1 MSDNRFEEATGSKR
15 FPLKVSPFTGIIS
28 IIVGLFLISPVIIT
42 VIYSF
47 NSGTRVTEWEGFSL
61 KWYRSAFENISLWTS
76 IKNTIIIAIANT
88 IISTL
93 AGTMAAYALA
103 RFRFRFK
110 MLFRNLIYV
119 PVILPEIIFGIAL
132 LSFFNLFSVEPGL
145 TTVILSHVTF
155 TLSFVTLI
163 VGAGFD
169 KFDFRLEEAALD
181 LGAPHLTAFIKVVLP
196 VIAPGVVSA
205 AIFAFTLSV
214 DDFIITFFT
223 AGTGASTLPVKIYSM
238 IKFSITPEI
247 NAISTILILLT
258 SITLVSAFFL
268 QKSSLFEKV
277 KPAYIFSGFILI
289 VGSLS
294 VLSFTL
300 GSREQVNVFI
310 WTEYIDQKII
320 TGFEEKYNIKVN
332 LDYYS
337 NNEEILAKLQLGN
350 NGYDLIFPSDYMI
363 DIMRRQNLIRK
374 IDTSLIKN
382 FKNID
387 PSFKKGYFDQSGD
400 YHIPYAYGYMGI
412 VYNKEK
418 VKDPPHSWSIL
429 WDEKYAGR
437 IIMLN
442 DMREVFTVAYNYLG
456 MDIEKKS
463 EDDLE
468 KALELLKKQKKLLKK
483 YESSVIQ
490 EYLYSGEVWL
500 AHTDIGTALKIMRN
514 DPRFDF
520 IIPREGTNIFIDNI
534 AIPTSSPN
542 YANAIK
548 FIDYLIEPQNTALN
562 IEKVMYPMPNREAS
576 RYLPEK
582 LKKNRLLFPT
592 ADQIRSFT
600 TLKDL
605 GDFNKKMDIA
615 WTKLMNY

>member
-1 MSDNRFEEATGSKR
+1 MNGNLREEVSESR
-15 FPLKVSPFTGIIS
+15 RSPVKVSPLTMLVSLLVAI
-28 IIVGLFLISPVIIT
+28 FLISPVVIT

-47 NSGTRVTEWEGFSL
+47 NSGSRVTEWDGFSL
-61 KWYRSAFENISLWTS
+61 KWYRSAIENISLWTS
-76 IKNTIIIAIANT
+76 IKNTLIVAIANT

-93 AGTMAAYALA
+93 TGTMAAYALA
-103 RFRFRFK
+103 RCRFRFK
-110 MLFRNLIYV
+110 TVFRNLIYI

-132 LSFFNLFSVEPGL
+132 ISFFNLMSVEPGL

-163 VGAGFD
+163 VGARFD

-181 LGAPHLTAFIKVVLP
+181 LGATHFTAFFRVVLP
-196 VIAPGVVSA
+196 VIASGVVSA

-238 IKFSITPEI
+238 LKFSITPEL

-268 QKSSLFEKV
+268 QKSNLLDRV
-277 KPAYIFSGFILI
+277 KPSYIFTGFILV
-289 VGSLS
+289 VGILS
-294 VLSFTL
+294 VLSITL
-300 GSREQVNVFI
+300 GSKQQVNIFI

-320 TGFEEKYNIKVN
+320 TDFEEKYDIKVN

-350 NGYDLIFPSDYMI
+350 NGYDLIFPSDYMV
-363 DIMRRQNLIRK
+363 DIMRRQRLIRI
-374 IDTSLIKN
+374 IDTSAIEN
-382 FKNID
+382 YRHID
-387 PSFKKGYFDQSGD
+387 PAFKQGYFDRSGE

-418 VKDPPHSWSIL
+418 VKNPPRSWSIL
-429 WDEKYAGR
+429 WDENYKGR

-456 MDIEKKS
+456 LDIEKRS
-463 EDDLE
+463 ESDLE
-468 KALELLKKQKKLLKK
+468 RALELLKRQKPLLKK
-483 YESSVIQ
+483 YESSVLQ

-534 AIPTSSPN
+534 SIPASAPN
-542 YANAIK
+542 YANALK
-548 FIDYLIEPQNTALN
+548 FIDHLIEPRNTALN
-562 IEKVMYPMPNREAS
+562 IEKVLYPMPNREAA
-576 RYLPEK
+576 RYLPER
-582 LKKNRLLFPT
+582 LKKNKLLFPST
-592 ADQIRSFT
+592 DQISSFT

-605 GDFNKKMDIA
+605 GEFNKKMDIA

>member
-1 MSDNRFEEATGSKR
+1 MNGNLHEEMSESRRS
-15 FPLKVSPFTGIIS
+15 PVKVSPITM
-28 IIVGLFLISPVIIT
+28 LISLVVAVFLLSPVAIT
-42 VIYSF
+42 IIYSF
-47 NSGTRVTEWEGFSL
+47 NSGSRVTEWDGFSL
-61 KWYRSAFENISLWTS
+61 KWYRSALENISLWTS
-76 IKNTIIIAIANT
+76 IKNTLIVAISNT
-88 IISTL
+88 ILSTL
-93 AGTMAAYALA
+93 TGTMAAYALA
-103 RFRFRFK
+103 RYRFRFK
-110 MLFRNLIYV
+110 TVFRNLIYI

-132 LSFFNLFSVEPGL
+132 ISFFNLMSVEPGL

-163 VGAGFD
+163 VGARFD

-181 LGAPHLTAFIKVVLP
+181 LGAPHFTAFFKVVLP

-238 IKFSITPEI
+238 LKFSITPEL

-258 SITLVSAFFL
+258 SITLISAFFL
-268 QKSSLFEKV
+268 QKSNLLERV
-277 KPAYIFSGFILI
+277 KPSYIFAGFII
-289 VGSLS
+289 VVGTLSL
-294 VLSFTL
+294 LSFTL
-300 GSREQVNVFI
+300 GSKQQVNVFI

-320 TGFEEKYNIKVN
+320 TDFEEKYDIKVN

-350 NGYDLIFPSDYMI
+350 TGYDLIFPSDYMV
-363 DIMRRQNLIRK
+363 DIMRRQGLIRK
-374 IDTSLIKN
+374 IDTSAIEN
-382 FKNID
+382 FRHID
-387 PSFKKGYFDQSGD
+387 PAFKQGYFDQSGE

-418 VKDPPHSWSIL
+418 VKNPPHSWSIL
-429 WDEKYAGR
+429 WDENYKGR

-456 MDIEKKS
+456 LDIEKRS
-463 EDDLE
+463 ESDLE
-468 KALELLKKQKKLLKK
+468 KALDLLKKQKHLLKK
-483 YESSVIQ
+483 YESSVVQ
-490 EYLYSGEVWL
+490 KYLYSGEVWL

-520 IIPREGTNIFIDNI
+520 TIPREGTNIFIDNVS
-534 AIPTSSPN
+534 IPSNAPN
-542 YANAIK
+542 YANALK
-548 FIDYLIEPQNTALN
+548 FIDHLIEPRNTALN
-562 IEKVMYPMPNREAS
+562 IEKVLYPMPNREAA

-582 LKKNRLLFPT
+582 LKKNKLLFPST
-592 ADQIRSFT
+592 DQINSFT

-605 GDFNKKMDIA
+605 GEFNKKMDIA

>member
-1 MSDNRFEEATGSKR
+1 MSGNLKEMERGIKR
-15 FPLKVSPFTGIIS
+15 NPVKISPLTTLIS
-28 IIVGLFLISPVIIT
+28 IAIAIFLISPVVIT

-47 NSGTRVTEWEGFSL
+47 NSGYRVTAWEGFSL
-61 KWYRSAFENISLWTS
+61 KWYKSALENISLWTA
-76 IKNTIIIAIANT
+76 IKNTLLIAIANT
-88 IISTL
+88 LISTL
-93 AGTMAAYALA
+93 LGTMAAYALA

-110 MLFRNLIYV
+110 MIFRNLIYI

-132 LSFFNLFSVEPGL
+132 LSFFNLLSVEPGL

-155 TLSFVTLI
+155 TVSFVTLI
-163 VGAGFD
+163 VGARFD

-181 LGAPHLTAFIKVVLP
+181 LGASHLTAFFKVVLP

-223 AGTGASTLPVKIYSM
+223 AGTGSSTLPVKIYSM

-247 NAISTILILLT
+247 NAISTILIMLT
-258 SITLVSAFFL
+258 SITLIAAFFL
-268 QKSSLFEKV
+268 QKSNLLERV
-277 KPAYIFSGFILI
+277 KPAYILSAFIVI
-289 VGSLS
+289 VGALS

-300 GSREQVNVFI
+300 GNKQQVNVFI

-320 TGFEEKYNIKVN
+320 TDFEEKYDIKVN

-350 NGYDLIFPSDYMI
+350 TGYDLIFPSDYMV
-363 DIMRRQNLIRK
+363 DIMRREKLIRT
-374 IDTSLIKN
+374 IDTSAISNYKH
-382 FKNID
+382 ID
-387 PSFKKGYFDQSGD
+387 PGFKKGYFDESGD

-418 VKDPPHSWSIL
+418 VKNPPASWSIL
-429 WDEKYAGR
+429 WDERYKGR
-437 IIMLN
+437 IIVLN
-442 DMREVFTVAYNYLG
+442 DMRELFTVAYNYLG
-456 MDIEKKS
+456 LDIEKRS
-463 EDDLE
+463 AADLE
-468 KALELLKKQKKLLKK
+468 TALELLKKQKRLLKK
-483 YESSVIQ
+483 YESSVVQ
-490 EYLYSGEVWL
+490 EYMYSGEVWL

-520 IIPREGTNIFIDNI
+520 IIPKEGTNIFIDNI
-534 AIPTSSPN
+534 SIPTTAPN
-542 YANAIK
+542 YGNALK
-548 FIDYLIEPQNTALN
+548 FIDHLIEPRNTALN
-562 IEKVMYPMPNREAS
+562 IEKVLYPMPNKEAA

-582 LKKNRLLFPT
+582 LKQNRLLFPT
-592 ADQIRSFT
+592 PEQTSSFT

-605 GDFNKKMDIA
+605 GEFNKQMDIA

>member
-1 MSDNRFEEATGSKR
+1 MSSNSKEMER
-15 FPLKVSPFTGIIS
+15 GIKRNPVKISPLTTLIS
-28 IIVGLFLISPVIIT
+28 IAIALFLISPVVIT

-47 NSGTRVTEWEGFSL
+47 NSGYRVTAWEGFSL
-61 KWYRSAFENISLWTS
+61 KWYKSALENISLWTA
-76 IKNTIIIAIANT
+76 IKNTLLIAIANT
-88 IISTL
+88 LISTL
-93 AGTMAAYALA
+93 LGTLAAYSLA

-110 MLFRNLIYV
+110 MIFRNLIYI

-132 LSFFNLFSVEPGL
+132 LSFFNLLSVEPGL

-155 TLSFVTLI
+155 TVSFVTLI
-163 VGAGFD
+163 VGARFD

-181 LGAPHLTAFIKVVLP
+181 LGASHLTAFFKVVLP

-223 AGTGASTLPVKIYSM
+223 AGTGSSTLPVKIYSM

-247 NAISTILILLT
+247 NAISTILIMLT
-258 SITLVSAFFL
+258 SITLIAAFFL
-268 QKSSLFEKV
+268 QKSNLLERV
-277 KPAYIFSGFILI
+277 KPAYILSAFIVI
-289 VGSLS
+289 VGALS

-300 GSREQVNVFI
+300 GNKQQVNVFI

-320 TGFEEKYNIKVN
+320 TDFEEKYDIKVN

-337 NNEEILAKLQLGN
+337 NNEDILAKLQLGN
-350 NGYDLIFPSDYMI
+350 TGYDLIFPSDYMV
-363 DIMRRQNLIRK
+363 DIMRREGLIRK
-374 IDTSLIKN
+374 IDTSTIEK
-382 FKNID
+382 FRHID
-387 PSFKKGYFDQSGD
+387 PAFKKGYFDESGE

-418 VKDPPHSWSIL
+418 VKDPPASWSIL
-429 WDEKYAGR
+429 WDERYKGR
-437 IIMLN
+437 IIVLN
-442 DMREVFTVAYNYLG
+442 DMRELFTVAYNYLG
-456 MDIEKKS
+456 LDIEKRS
-463 EDDLE
+463 ETDLE
-468 KALELLKKQKKLLKK
+468 TALELLKKQKRLLKK
-483 YESSVIQ
+483 YESSVVQ
-490 EYLYSGEVWL
+490 EYMYSGEVWL

-520 IIPREGTNIFIDNI
+520 IIPKEGTNIFIDNI
-534 AIPTSSPN
+534 AIPTTAPN
-542 YANAIK
+542 YGNALK
-548 FIDYLIEPQNTALN
+548 FIDHLIEPRNTALN
-562 IEKVMYPMPNREAS
+562 IEKVLYPMPNKEAA

-582 LKKNRLLFPT
+582 LKQNRLLFPT
-592 ADQIRSFT
+592 PEQTSSFT

-605 GDFNKKMDIA
+605 GEFNQQMDIA

>member
-1 MSDNRFEEATGSKR
+1 MSGNRKEMEPGVRRNPVKIS
-15 FPLKVSPFTGIIS
+15 PLTTLIS
-28 IIVGLFLISPVIIT
+28 IAIALFLISPVVIT

-47 NSGTRVTEWEGFSL
+47 NSGSRVTEWEGFSL
-61 KWYRSAFENISLWTS
+61 KWYKSALENISLWTA
-76 IKNTIIIAIANT
+76 IKNTLVIAIANT
-88 IISTL
+88 LISTL
-93 AGTMAAYALA
+93 LGTMAAYALA

-110 MLFRNLIYV
+110 MIFRNLIYI

-132 LSFFNLFSVEPGL
+132 LSFFNLLSVEPGL
-145 TTVILSHVTF
+145 ATVILSHVTF
-155 TLSFVTLI
+155 TVSFVTLI
-163 VGAGFD
+163 VGARFD

-181 LGAPHLTAFIKVVLP
+181 LGASHLTAFFKVVLP

-258 SITLVSAFFL
+258 SITLIAAFFL
-268 QKSSLFEKV
+268 QKSNLLERV
-277 KPAYIFSGFILI
+277 KPAYILSAFVVI
-289 VGSLS
+289 VGALS

-300 GSREQVNVFI
+300 GNKQQVNIFI

-320 TGFEEKYNIKVN
+320 TDFEEKYDIKVN

-350 NGYDLIFPSDYMI
+350 TGYDLIFPSDYMV
-363 DIMRRQNLIRK
+363 DIMRRENLIRK
-374 IDTSLIKN
+374 IDTSTIEN
-382 FKNID
+382 FRHID
-387 PSFKKGYFDQSGD
+387 HEFKKGYFDESGE

-418 VKDPPHSWSIL
+418 VKNPPSSWSIL
-429 WDEKYAGR
+429 WDERYKGR
-437 IIMLN
+437 IIVLN
-442 DMREVFTVAYNYLG
+442 DMRELFTVAYNYLG
-456 MDIEKKS
+456 LNIEKRS
-463 EDDLE
+463 EADLE
-468 KALELLKKQKKLLKK
+468 TALDLLKKQKRLLKK
-483 YESSVIQ
+483 YESSVVQ

-520 IIPREGTNIFIDNI
+520 IIPKEGTNIFIDNI
-534 AIPTSSPN
+534 AIPITAPN
-542 YANAIK
+542 YGNALK
-548 FIDYLIEPQNTALN
+548 FIDHLIEPRNTALN
-562 IEKVMYPMPNREAS
+562 IEKVLYPMPNKEAA

-582 LKKNRLLFPT
+582 LKQNKLLFPT
-592 ADQIRSFT
+592 PEQTYSFT
-600 TLKDL
+600 TLKDM
-605 GDFNKKMDIA
+605 GEFNKQMDIA

>member
-1 MSDNRFEEATGSKR
+1 MSGNRKEMEPGVRRNPVKIS
-15 FPLKVSPFTGIIS
+15 PLTTLIS
-28 IIVGLFLISPVIIT
+28 IVIGLFLISPVVIT

-47 NSGTRVTEWEGFSL
+47 NSGSRITAWEGFSL
-61 KWYRSAFENISLWTS
+61 KWYQSALENISLWTS
-76 IKNTIIIAIANT
+76 IKNTLVIAIANT

-93 AGTMAAYALA
+93 LGTTAAYALA

-110 MLFRNLIYV
+110 LVFRNLIYI

-132 LSFFNLFSVEPGL
+132 LSFFNLLSVEPGL

-155 TLSFVTLI
+155 TVSFVTLI
-163 VGAGFD
+163 VGARFD

-181 LGAPHLTAFIKVVLP
+181 LGASHLTAFFKVVLP

-258 SITLVSAFFL
+258 SITLIAAFFL
-268 QKSSLFEKV
+268 QKSNLLERV
-277 KPAYIFSGFILI
+277 KPAYILSGFIII
-289 VGSLS
+289 VGALS

-300 GSREQVNVFI
+300 GNKQQVNVFI

-320 TGFEEKYNIKVN
+320 TDFEEKYDIKVN

-350 NGYDLIFPSDYMI
+350 TGYDLIFPSDYMV
-363 DIMRRQNLIRK
+363 DIMRREGLIRK
-374 IDTSLIKN
+374 IDTSTIEN
-382 FKNID
+382 FRHID
-387 PSFKKGYFDQSGD
+387 PAFKKGYFDESGE

-418 VKDPPHSWSIL
+418 VKDPPASWSIL
-429 WDEKYAGR
+429 WDERYKGR
-437 IIMLN
+437 IIVLN
-442 DMREVFTVAYNYLG
+442 DMRELFTVAYNYLG
-456 MDIEKKS
+456 LDIEKRS
-463 EDDLE
+463 ETDLE
-468 KALELLKKQKKLLKK
+468 TALELLKKQKRLLKK
-483 YESSVIQ
+483 YESSVVQ
-490 EYLYSGEVWL
+490 EYMYSGEVWL

-520 IIPREGTNIFIDNI
+520 IIPKEGTNIFIDNI
-534 AIPTSSPN
+534 AIPSTAPN
-542 YANAIK
+542 YGNALK
-548 FIDYLIEPQNTALN
+548 FIDHLIEPRNTALN
-562 IEKVMYPMPNREAS
+562 IEKVLYPMPNKEAA
-576 RYLPEK
+576 RHLPEK
-582 LKKNRLLFPT
+582 LKQNILLFPT
-592 ADQIRSFT
+592 PEQISSFT

-605 GDFNKKMDIA
+605 GEFNKKMDIA